1 MNTSGRR
8 RTFVVAKFYP
18 GGGDMKV
25 TTINIRSVN
34 LHAPEPFRLDTDGG
48 VRYRNVSSTTTTT
61 GDTTITDPVSI
72 RFFKTPAPDPFS
84 YEALIVV
91 VAHPMA

>member
-1 MNTSGRR
+1 MDISGRR

-34 LHAPEPFRLDTDGG
+34 LHAPESFRLDTDGD
-48 VRYRNVSSTTTTT
+48 VRYRNVAFTTTTI
-61 GDTTITDPVSI
+61 GDTTITDPVPI
-72 RFFKTPAPDPFS
+72 RFFKTPAPDPLS

-91 VAHPMA
+91 VAHTMA